1 MPSKVEEVEVS
12 EKELEDLLNED
23 PEAIEEGMRILG
35 RQIKTDSG
43 ILDVLAVD
51 TDGALTVIE
60 LKNEIDDGQLDQ
72 GLRYYDWAVTNIQ
85 LISQSFKEVYAEEE
99 PRLILIAPAFSENLK
114 KVAKYV
120 NAILDLFEYHVIKTP
135 DGQRYVLCHQVEII
149 EPPPPRIPTRE
160 GNLNRIEN
168 EKVRQ
173 LCVECLKELED
184 TGIEIRPIQRYWFSI
199 WYKGKV
205 FMRLGCKKK
214 FFICEVLK
222 PDGSW
227 IKGIRIT
234 TKEEWE
240 KMFNNEVVPAIR
252 KIDSEG

>member
-1 MPSKVEEVEVS
+1 MPSKIEEVEVS

-51 TDGALTVIE
+51 MDGVLTIIE

-72 GLRYYDWAVTNIQ
+72 GLRYYDWARTNIQ
-85 LISQSFKEVYAEEE
+85 LISQSFKEVDAEEE

-114 KVAKYV
+114 RVVKYV
-120 NAILDLFEYHVIKTP
+120 NANLNLFEYHVIKTP

-149 EPPPPRIPTRE
+149 EPPPPRISTRE

-173 LCVECLKELED
+173 LCAECLKELD
-184 TGIEIRPIQRYWFSI
+184 DKGIEIRPIQYDRFSI
-199 WYKGKV
+199 WYRGKR
-205 FMRLGCKKK
+205 FMYLGCKKA
-214 FFICEVLK
+214 FFYCEVQK

-227 IKGIRIT
+227 TKRTRIT